1 MLALR
6 KGCSVEDTVDEEQTV
21 IAEELPKERQVMED
35 VEPRHRWPEYSNDG
49 ITAEDS
55 IDFFA

>member
-1 MLALR
+1 M
-6 KGCSVEDTVDEEQTV
+6 EDTVDEEQTV